1 MNDIGIVPGTLLFI
15 VLAIFGSMSIFFTWN
30 HRETVRTQV
39 ALFLVALGTRF
50 AFSVWVY
57 QFGLVKILHDEDSS
71 GWAIAAPLARLW
83 ALQRLSLIDLPY
95 TLLGAFHGEHYGY
108 RYMLAALFYV
118 INSPTRMVAAVLNC
132 FFGAL
137 TVVFAYRIAR
147 TLFSDWVAIRVGW
160 WTCLLPSLIV
170 WSAQTVK
177 EPVVIFLE
185 TLALYGCVN
194 LKRSGFS
201 VRHVALC
208 AVTTILVIPF
218 RFYVGY
224 VAAAAIVSSLL
235 LPHLTR
241 RKMSIGSALVV
252 MVVFVPLLLLSGV
265 MIRHESQFDRFDA
278 KFISNYRHGLAIGAG
293 SGVDTN
299 YDLRTNQG
307 FAMATLTGGVYLLLA
322 PFPWELGGS
331 LRKMLTTPELFV
343 WWWLVVAALVP
354 GLWYTVRKR
363 FSDIQPLLFFVVGLG
378 LLYSVTFGNVGLAY
392 RQRAQL
398 LPWLVI
404 IAMVGLEQ
412 RALKQRM
419 KRIKILSAI
428 CGGNRPLAGWRRAN
442 GQVKPGLRPRRI
454 VAKPVHCSPINEIP
468 GET

>member
-1 MNDIGIVPGTLLFI
+1 MTDIGMVPGTLLFI
-15 VLAIFGSMSIFFTWN
+15 VLAIFGSMSLFFTWN
-30 HRETVRTQV
+30 HRDTVRSQI
-39 ALFLVALGTRF
+39 ALFLVAFGTRF
-50 AFSVWVY
+50 AFSIWVY

-71 GWAIAAPLARLW
+71 GWAMGLP
-83 ALQRLSLIDLPY
+83 LQRLWSQQRLSPLDLPY
-95 TLLGAFHGEHYGY
+95 TLLGAFQGQHYGY
-108 RYMLAALFYV
+108 RYMLGALFYIV
-118 INSPTRMVAAVLNC
+118 NSPTRMVAAVLNC

-147 TLFSDWVAIRVGW
+147 TLFSEWVATRVGW

-208 AVTTILVIPF
+208 AATTILVIPF
-218 RFYVGY
+218 RFYVAYIAVGT
-224 VAAAAIVSSLL
+224 IIFSLL

-241 RKMSIGSALVV
+241 RKTSIGSALVV
-252 MVVFVPLLLLSGV
+252 VLIFIPLLLLSGV

-278 KFISNYRHGLAIGAG
+278 KFINTYRHGLAVGAG
-293 SGVDTN
+293 SGVETN

-307 FAMATLTGGVYLLLA
+307 LAMATLTGGAYLLLA

-343 WWWLVVAALVP
+343 WWWLVVVALIP
-354 GLWYTVRKR
+354 GLWYTTRKR
-363 FSDIQPLLFFVVGLG
+363 FSDVQPLLFFVVGLG

-398 LPWLVI
+398 LPWLII
-404 IAMVGLEQ
+404 IAMVGLE
-412 RALKQRM
+412 
-419 KRIKILSAI
+419 
-428 CGGNRPLAGWRRAN
+428 RR
-442 GQVKPGLRPRRI
+442 VLRRRI
-454 VAKPVHCSPINEIP
+454 NHVRFASTLARTTRSFPTRPQLEISPSNEDCDTVA
-468 GET
+468 

>member
-1 MNDIGIVPGTLLFI
+1 MNDIGMVPGTLLFI
-15 VLAIFGSMSIFFTWN
+15 VLAIFGGMFLFFTWN
-30 HRETVRTQV
+30 HRDTVRSQIV
-39 ALFLVALGTRF
+39 LFLIAFATRF
-50 AFSVWVY
+50 AFSIWVY
-57 QFGLVKILHDEDSS
+57 QFGLVNILHDEDSS
-71 GWAIAAPLARLW
+71 GWALGIPLERLW
-83 ALQRLSLIDLPY
+83 TLQRLSLIDLPY
-95 TLLGAFHGEHYGY
+95 TLLGSFQREHAGY
-108 RYMLAALFYV
+108 QYMLGALFYIV
-118 INSPTRMVAAVLNC
+118 NSPTRMVAAVLNC

-147 TLFSDWVAIRVGW
+147 TLFSEWVASRVGW

-201 VRHVALC
+201 VRHVVLC
-208 AVTTILVIPF
+208 AVTTILVMPF
-218 RFYVGY
+218 RFYVAY
-224 VAAAAIVSSLL
+224 IVAGTILFSLL

-241 RKMSIGSALVV
+241 RKTSIGSALVV
-252 MVVFVPLLLLSGV
+252 VLVLVPLLLLSGV
-265 MIRHESQFDRFDA
+265 LIRHESRFDRFDA
-278 KFISNYRHGLAIGAG
+278 KFIATYRHGLTVGAG
-293 SGVDTN
+293 SGVETN
-299 YDLRTNQG
+299 YDLGTNQG
-307 FAMATLTGGVYLLLA
+307 LAMATLTGGVYLLFA

-331 LRKMLTTPELFV
+331 LRKVLTTPELFI
-343 WWWLVVAALVP
+343 WWWLVVVALIP

-363 FSDIQPLLFFVVGLG
+363 FSDVQPLLFFAVGLG

-412 RALKQRM
+412 RELRK
-419 KRIKILSAI
+419 SARRRQFFRRPAVPR
-428 CGGNRPLAGWRRAN
+428 RPLPIRPTTQTTGE
-442 GQVKPGLRPRRI
+442 GL
-454 VAKPVHCSPINEIP
+454 V
-468 GET
+468 GE